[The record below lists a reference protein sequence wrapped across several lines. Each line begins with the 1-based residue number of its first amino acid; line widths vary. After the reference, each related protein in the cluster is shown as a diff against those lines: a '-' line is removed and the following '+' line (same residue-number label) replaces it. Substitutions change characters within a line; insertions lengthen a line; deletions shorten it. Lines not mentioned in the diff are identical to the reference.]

1 MAKTFNTINIY
12 SYYDGK
18 AGISVESVV
27 DEYYLSVSDTNTS
40 GGSWSVEIPEYITD
54 RYYWTRL
61 SVTYSDGVTKKSD
74 AVLAPALTDANEKI
88 IDFNNGLITTDNKAE
103 AALSQNERLQL
114 ELDNSQTYML
124 EYVEETYATSDAL
137 ESSTTYLQDKI
148 INTKSQLEEELIF
161 TNSTLSDLEN
171 RYETG
176 EAERKTI
183 YTFNGM
189 GITVGTNYNS
199 KQTFISHNEIEFRTA
214 GVVDSKLDSSELVID
229 KVYAKTNVKI
239 GNYILQQKAG
249 GNLSLDYRG
258 GS

>member
-74 AVLAPALTDANEKI
+74 PILAPALTDANAKI
-88 IDFNNGLITTDNKAE
+88 IHFNEALVETDNKAV
-103 AALSQNERLQL
+103 AALNQNEQTQL
-114 ELDNSQTYML
+114 VITDSQDYILSYVDEGFAKKDIVESDLSSL
-124 EYVEETYATSDAL
+124 ENRVTDMGSNLEATIAD
-137 ESSTTYLQDKI
+137 
-148 INTKSQLEEELIF
+148 
-161 TNSTLSDLEN
+161 TNENLSDLKTQ
-171 RYETG
+171 YETS
-176 EAERKTI
+176 EEERKTV
-183 YTFNGM
+183 YTFTGVGM
-189 GITVGTNYNS
+189 TVGTNHNA
-199 KQTFISHNEIEFRTA
+199 KQTLLSSDEIAFKTA
-214 GVVDSKLDSSELVID
+214 GTTDSRMDSSEID
-229 KVYAKTNVKI
+229 IPKVKARNSVSI
-239 GNYILQQKAG
+239 GDYILQQKAG

-258 GS
+258 GV